1 MIKSYF
7 KTALRFLLKNK
18 TYSFINIIG
27 LAIGTL
33 SCIYILLYV
42 QDQYSYD
49 TYQPA
54 AHTIYRITTRLV
66 SKGDARN
73 FATSSPPIA
82 PAMKRDFAEVQQ
94 SARVVP
100 PLGASKHLLSYGL
113 KSLYETDAFY
123 ADAGFFKI
131 FDYHFLAGNPVSALT
146 APYSIVLQQSVAEK
160 LFGHENPINKVI
172 TFDDSF
178 GKHDFKVT
186 GVVDNSLGKSH
197 LQAKMLLSINSGGMG
212 EYAAQ
217 NNNWAGN
224 NFVNTY
230 IKLRPDADAKALERK
245 LPAFLSKYGGQQLKE
260 VGMEK
265 QLHLQPVEAIHTTTG
280 LDAEVSKTISPSFL
294 YILSLI
300 AILIQ
305 VTACINFMNL
315 STARASKRAKEVGV
329 RKVIGASKAD
339 LIRQFIGE
347 SFLLSLISVIIAL
360 PLLLLLL
367 PYLNSLTQADIHV
380 HLNNYSMWVMLV
392 ALVIITGLL
401 AGSYPAFY
409 LSAFK
414 TISIIKGNLT
424 NQVSAVGLRRSLV
437 VFQFIISIVLIIG
450 IIVIYSQLNYIKNKD
465 LGFNQQQKLIFR
477 FYTGTTQQKIDGF
490 ANDLRQLPEVK
501 STSRSNASLGEAIM
515 RDHGVYLAGGNMT
528 NAVDAQNITTDKN
541 YINTAG
547 IKLMSGRNFTDTD
560 SGKVLINETLMH
572 RLGLNPRTAPGTR
585 LYTQYLPNPVTY
597 MEVAGVLKDFNYNSL
612 HGDIKPFMFVYDD
625 KQGDM
630 NNLLV
635 ATSST
640 DYPYLLKKIE
650 QVWHADIPSAP
661 FEFAFLDNEV
671 QKQYEAEI
679 TLSHIINSFTLIAIF
694 ISCLGLFGLAAFSAE
709 QRIKEIGVRKVLGA
723 STAGI
728 VRLLSAD
735 FMKLVLVALVIAVP
749 LSWWA
754 MSRWLQAFAYH
765 IHLSW
770 WMFTLAGLAAIT
782 IALLTVSFQA
792 IKAAL
797 VNPVKSLR
805 SE

>member
-49 TYQPA
+49 DYQPDA
-54 AHTIYRITTRLV
+54 NAIYRVTTQMA
-66 SKGDARN
+66 SKGDARK
-73 FATSSPPIA
+73 FATSSPPIG
-82 PAMKRDFAEVQQ
+82 PAMKRDFAEVDQY
-94 SARVVP
+94 ARVVP
-100 PLGASKHLLSYGL
+100 SMGVSKHLLNYGL

-123 ADAGFFKI
+123 ADADFFKI
-131 FDYHFLAGNPVSALT
+131 FGYHFVAGNPASALS
-146 APYSIVLQQSVAEK
+146 APYSIVLQQSTAEK
-160 LFGHENPINKVI
+160 LFGYDNPINKVI

-178 GKHDFKVT
+178 GRHDFKVT
-186 GVVDNSLGKSH
+186 GVIDNSLGKSH
-197 LQAKMLLSINSGGMG
+197 LQVNMLLSINSGGMG
-212 EYAAQ
+212 DYVVKD
-217 NNNWAGN
+217 NTWSGN
-224 NFVNTY
+224 NFVSTY
-230 IKLRPDADAKALERK
+230 IKLRPDADAKSIESK
-245 LPAFLSKYGGQQLKE
+245 LPAFLNKYGGQQLKE
-260 VGMEK
+260 LGMEK
-265 QLHLQPVEAIHTTTG
+265 QLHLQPIKAIHTTNG
-280 LDAEVSKTISPSFL
+280 FDAEISKTVSPSFL
-294 YILSLI
+294 YTLSLI
-300 AILIQ
+300 AVLIQ

-329 RKVIGASKAD
+329 RKVIGASKSD

-347 SFLLSLISVIIAL
+347 SFLLSFISVIIAL

-367 PYLNSLTQADIHV
+367 PYLNSLTQADIHI
-380 HLNNYSMWVMLV
+380 HANNYTMWLMLA
-392 ALVIITGLL
+392 ALVTVTGLL

-414 TISIIKGNLT
+414 TISVIKGNVT

-477 FYTGTTQQKIDGF
+477 FYTGSTQHKIDGF
-490 ANDLRQLPEVK
+490 ANDLRQLPEIK
-501 STSRSNASLGEAIM
+501 NTSRSNASLGEAIM
-515 RDHGVYLAGGNMT
+515 RDHGVYLSGGNMT

-541 YINTAG
+541 YISTAG
-547 IKLMSGRNFTDTD
+547 IKLISGRNFTESD
-560 SGKVLINETLMH
+560 SGKVLINETMMH
-572 RLGLNPRTAPGTR
+572 RLGLNVKNAPGTR
-585 LYTQYLPNPVTY
+585 LYTQYLPNPATY
-597 MEVAGVLKDFNYNSL
+597 VEVAGVLKDFNFNSL
-612 HGDIKPFMFVYDD
+612 HGDIKPFMFMYDD

-630 NNLLV
+630 NNLMV
-635 ATSST
+635 ATDT
-640 DYPYLLKKIE
+640 KDYPALLRKIE
-650 QVWHADIPSAP
+650 QLWHNDIPSAP

-723 STAGI
+723 STTGI
-728 VRLLSAD
+728 VKLLSAD
-735 FMKLVLVALVIAVP
+735 FLKLVFAAIIIAVP
-749 LSWWA
+749 VSWWA
-754 MSRWLQAFAYH
+754 MSKWLQAFAYH

-792 IKAAL
+792 VKAAL